1 MEELIEMAKTQ
12 YNITVANIYSG
23 CYMIKSKYFYNVFRE
38 DEYKSLNNGIQNMYL
53 KDNFYEMIREK
64 SIYEVKLLDEN
75 MRLRDIYIIIY
86 SGYVKVKKEH
96 GILKCY
102 CLKTQFYDILNDF
115 PEYFK
120 SGDIKIALK

>member
-23 CYMIKSKYFYNVFRE
+23 HYNINSKYFSNYFKE
-38 DEYKSLNNGIQNMYL
+38 YKYKSLSNEIQNMYL

-86 SGYVKVKKEH
+86 SDYVKVKKEH

-115 PEYFK
+115 PEYFR
-120 SGDIKIALK
+120 SDDIKIALK